1 VGLSRRLQAD
11 LSIIGLSAIWGCT
24 FVVSKRALT
33 DISPLLF
40 ITVRF
45 VAASL
50 PLWFLV
56 PRGALQ
62 DSAGAVR
69 WSAVRGGSLTGLFLF
84 AGFACQTI
92 GIQYTSPARSAFI
105 TSMYVI
111 FTPILSMTLGLR
123 RPSITSFT
131 GAALAVTGLYFLT
144 GAGSAGLGF
153 GYGETLTVFAALAFS
168 AHLLAI
174 DHYTRRHDKR
184 AIAFLQVGAVAVLAL
199 GPTLFVE
206 QVRFVPTPT
215 LFGALAITSIL
226 ATAVAFFV
234 ISIVQ
239 SWTTPTRAAIIFA
252 AEPVFAALTSWIV
265 EGEVLTGVA
274 MFGALLILCGVLT
287 AELGPLARRQ
297 PEAAT

>member
-1 VGLSRRLQAD
+1 MGLSRRLQAD

-252 AEPVFAALTSWIV
+252 AEPVFAALTSWVV

>member
-1 VGLSRRLQAD
+1 MGLSRRLQAD

>member
-252 AEPVFAALTSWIV
+252 AEPVFAALTSWVV